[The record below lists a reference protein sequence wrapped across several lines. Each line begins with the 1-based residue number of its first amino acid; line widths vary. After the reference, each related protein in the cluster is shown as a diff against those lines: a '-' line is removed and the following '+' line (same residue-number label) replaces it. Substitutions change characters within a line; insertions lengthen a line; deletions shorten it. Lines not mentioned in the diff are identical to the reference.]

1 MSLGTMKSDEFTCI
15 VISGDWPVVV
25 VIMFGGNP
33 SIIQS
38 IETYRNMHESVMSQW
53 NKYNT
58 HLHSKAS
65 CTSKTFSGF
74 GPKFNGAV
82 KYH

>member
-65 CTSKTFSGF
+65 FHAR
-74 GPKFNGAV
+74 PKHLVVLGLNLMV
-82 KYH
+82 P